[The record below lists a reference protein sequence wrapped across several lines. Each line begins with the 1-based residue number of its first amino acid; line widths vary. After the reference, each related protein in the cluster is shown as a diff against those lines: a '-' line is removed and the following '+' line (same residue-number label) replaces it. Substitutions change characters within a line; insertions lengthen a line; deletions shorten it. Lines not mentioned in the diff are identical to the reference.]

1 MKFTHTI
8 GSTQHED
15 SGFTFFINIII
26 KFTSKLSSFLLLL
39 LSLSL
44 RVIRRVFLY
53 LRSTVLFPSLLSS
66 SVINMSSELVTVVL
80 LGVSFFL
87 VITPFQTGSMIQQVV
102 TDSISQDYPD
112 IKWNGYYSLCI
123 IYFVFSMSN
132 WIAPSTVSF
141 IGCKWS
147 MVFGALTYW

>member
-1 MKFTHTI
+1 MKFTDTI

-15 SGFTFFINIII
+15 SGFTFFVNIII

-39 LSLSL
+39 FSLSL
-44 RVIRRVFLY
+44 RAIRRVFLY
-53 LRSTVLFPSLLSS
+53 FPSTVLFPSSS
-66 SVINMSSELVTVVL
+66 SSMINMSSELVTVIL

-102 TDSISQDYPD
+102 TDSISKEDPN

-123 IYFVFSMSN
+123 IYFVFSLSN
-132 WIAPSTVSF
+132 WIAPSTVSL